1 MDALDLKKIKF
12 QIFVNIHNKKMFVLT
27 GTTKTKAWSIYT
39 KPFTSICYIQVNV
52 LNINIKN
59 NIKKD

>member
-27 GTTKTKAWSIYT
+27 GTTKTKA
-39 KPFTSICYIQVNV
+39 
-52 LNINIKN
+52 
-59 NIKKD
+59 